1 MLDTK
6 VLDKAP
12 RRGKKA
18 ARVSNTTHEKQR
30 EKSFR
35 ESDHGGEGEGRVC
48 QTTTAD
54 CALGTEDSV
63 LVKYARWN
71 ATKPSTT
78 IPWEHLRAEL
88 EIAVRG
94 YWKASSLLT

>member
-6 VLDKAP
+6 VLDKAS
-12 RRGKKA
+12 RRRKKA
-18 ARVSNTTHEKQR
+18 ARVSNTTHEKKR

-63 LVKYARWN
+63 LVNYARWK

-78 IPWEHLRAEL
+78 IPWEHFRAEL

-94 YWKASSLLT
+94 YWKASSLLA

>member
-18 ARVSNTTHEKQR
+18 ARVYNTTHEKQR
-30 EKSFR
+30 EKNFR
-35 ESDHGGEGEGRVC
+35 ESDHGGEGEGQVC
-48 QTTTAD
+48 QTTTVD
-54 CALGTEDSV
+54 CALGTGDSV

-78 IPWEHLRAEL
+78 IPWEHLRTEL
-88 EIAVRG
+88 ENCRERVLE
-94 YWKASSLLT
+94 S